1 MFLRLSCL
9 LCIRDI
15 TSSLA
20 QIRTKVR
27 SCIYRAQ
34 TSVRLSSVLRFL
46 SGTISPPRYL
56 FLVCT
61 FAILQAAQDHL
72 PDTIP
77 THTKFRCPNAF
88 ITFFIQVH
96 FPYAVTDR
104 PSLPVFIDL
113 LRRDSCNAVYLTG
126 CKIRAYDLS
135 SLNISQGVP
144 VFSTLLHISF
154 PLSAIPS
161 TYQSTLSGSFGSPG
175 RTFQVSEDTVHF
187 LHIPL
192 CNSHI
197 PTHRSY
203 TALHDKS

>member
-1 MFLRLSCL
+1 MTDHTQRLYHLAEHYDLLRRPICCGL
-9 LCIRDI
+9 I
-15 TSSLA
+15 A
-20 QIRTKVR
+20 

-34 TSVRLSSVLRFL
+34 SSVRLSSVLRFL
-46 SGTISPPRYL
+46 AGTISPPLYL
-56 FLVCT
+56 FLVCA
-61 FAILQAAQDHL
+61 FAMLQAAQDHL

-154 PLSAIPS
+154 PPS
-161 TYQSTLSGSFGSPG
+161 STAHRPGASFC
-175 RTFQVSEDTVHF
+175 V
-187 LHIPL
+187 LY
-192 CNSHI
+192 N
-197 PTHRSY
+197 
-203 TALHDKS
+203 TAAET